1 MLVIVTTISKSQG
14 KIISGPDSISRGF
27 IYGPDAEALMN
38 EVNESVRSTI
48 NSSANMY
55 RNQRVM
61 KQDIKKTLEKFLYSR
76 TKRKPMIL
84 PIIID
89 I

>member
-48 NSSANMY
+48 NTSSNKY
-55 RNQRVM
+55 RNQRV
-61 KQDIKKTLEKFLYSR
+61 IETRYKKNVGKVPLFTN
-76 TKRKPMIL
+76 
-84 PIIID
+84 
-89 I
+89 